1 MTALPRTLF
10 VAGRP
15 SPSAWYRI
23 ALPAERLGAD
33 WIGVDAADGFA
44 QVTGAVG
51 LTVPY
56 EDWSGYDAVVLQQPH
71 GDAWLQRIAE
81 LRAAG
86 VTVLYETD
94 DERRAIRGEEHR
106 SGKELAR
113 LVEQAMRACD
123 GAIFATD
130 WLAREFRGAARVARV
145 CRNGLDL
152 ERFAV
157 SRVER
162 PAVHIGW
169 AGAFASHVAMKPWIG
184 AVKAVLN
191 ERPDTRFV
199 SIGADFTPALGGID
213 PERVMAIHG
222 SMFECYPAP
231 MSLLDIALAPTDGSR
246 AFRAK
251 SDLRFLE
258 YAAVGAATVGD
269 PRLYGTIQDGVTG
282 LHARTPNEVR
292 DALLQLVDDTALRTR
307 VAAAAA
313 AYVREQRSIDVTR
326 ADWAAAVGDVVAA
339 AQPSRT

>member
-1 MTALPRTLF
+1 MTELPRTLF
-10 VAGRP
+10 VSGWP

-33 WIGVDAADGFA
+33 WIGVDAGLS
-44 QVTGAVG
+44 QIIGAIG
-51 LTVPY
+51 LRVPY
-56 EDWSGYDAVVLQQPH
+56 EDWFSYDAVVLQQPH
-71 GDAWLQRIAE
+71 GDAWLERIAE

-113 LVEQAMRACD
+113 MVEQAMRACD

-130 WLAREFRGAARVARV
+130 WLARQFRGVARRAFV

-157 SRVER
+157 SKVDR
-162 PAVHIGW
+162 PYVSIGW
-169 AGAFASHVAMKPWIG
+169 AGAFASHIGMRGWLG
-184 AVKAVLN
+184 AVKAVLE

-199 SIGADFTPALGGID
+199 SVGADFSPALAGIA
-213 PERVMAIHG
+213 PERLTAIHG
-222 SMFECYPAP
+222 SMFESYPAP
-231 MSLLDIALAPTDGSR
+231 MSLIDIALAPTDGSR

-258 YAAVGAATVGD
+258 AAAVGAAVVGD
-269 PRLYGTIQDGVTG
+269 PRLYGTIEHGVTG
-282 LHARTPNEVR
+282 LHARTPTEVR
-292 DALLQLVDDTALRTR
+292 AALLQLVDDAALRR
-307 VAAAAA
+307 RLAAAAN
-313 AYVREQRSIDVTR
+313 AYVREQRTIDVTS
-326 ADWAAAVGDVVAA
+326 ADWAAALRDVVPARAA
-339 AQPSRT
+339 A